1 MVIKAGDKLG
11 QEDVEEAEQDRQAQA
26 LGGGD
31 HLHLR
36 ADWVGTRK
44 AFGELQAILAKTSI
58 RQNRLFW
65 DENHAECVHT

>member
-31 HLHLR
+31 QLHLR
-36 ADWVGTRK
+36 ADWLAARE
-44 AFGELQAILAKTSI
+44 AFGEIQAILAKASL
-58 RQNRLFW
+58 RQTRLFRN
-65 DENHAECVHT
+65 ENYAE